1 MPRSFMREPRKMY
14 NVREGEEFEARF
26 IAAEKG
32 GVMTALRVNGKIAF
46 PERRG
51 LQPKPEEIWVVKIAG
66 QNPAGS
72 VYFLKCL
79 KFVSSE
85 ASRQAA
91 WEAEVTAQKSQRERD
106 MEVLN
111 ARLPQIRE
119 KIQGLLPL
127 LTNEALDLGEGISIQ
142 LSSNMAKV
150 ESMDP
155 IEGIVGSLRQYVHIR
170 YGEGFVA
177 ETFESFFKGWEHVS
191 LRNMHWVPEGGREV
205 EVKFNFFGQEPKAL
219 YPGKVVKTYRQDV
232 PFEDQRRD
240 KRVRREIYQV
250 IEAETPLG
258 MVEVQM
264 CVHEDPRRGFAKS
277 AWDQGP
283 VDALLAEIEAEK
295 LAYLQIGE
303 ENKAFGL
310 LSVDP
315 GNCGSVLSKMPGF
328 GIARWAEFG
337 QCVIRPELSVIF
349 EGSAFKLVP
358 LKMRGDAPV
367 DAWSMITFE
376 AGREVDEQAIE
387 DFLQKTTEKL
397 EILSAEEYQKWL
409 QTNSADLAI
418 EVLSSVET
426 GDKTPGYEY
435 RYNVRFAM
443 PFKVSKLLDLGW
455 SPVVR
460 SVAIEVRQ
468 TELKTGY
475 GNRPFTGKLAGKLE
489 QGTRYSKDYV
499 GGVYY
504 PYFQIPKT
512 EAELKAA
519 EEKVWSGFIADCN
532 RDRATL
538 AGWRYT
544 DTGNPVVYIFNKV
557 QGGDGYWIHME
568 LVVDETNPRL
578 VWRKGGNSRK
588 GETSTL
594 DPAAIN
600 FAMKSYASSG
610 WPVAKDDSLPQGKR
624 LLAYLGFE

>member
-14 NVREGEEFEARF
+14 EVSKDEEFEARF
-26 IAAEKG
+26 VAAER
-32 GVMTALRVNGKIAF
+32 GVKTDLRVNGKIAF
-46 PERRG
+46 PESRG
-51 LQPKPEEIWVVKIAG
+51 LQPKPGEDWVVKIAG

-72 VYFLKCL
+72 VYFLKCM
-79 KFVSSE
+79 KFVSDE

-91 WEAEVTAQKSQRERD
+91 WEAEVQAQKSQRDRD
-106 MEVLN
+106 MEVLT
-111 ARLPQIRE
+111 ARLPEIRE
-119 KIQGLLPL
+119 KIQGLLPM
-127 LTNEALDLGEGISIQ
+127 LTNEAIDLGEGLSIQ
-142 LSSNMAKV
+142 LSSNAAKV

-155 IEGIVGSLRQYVHIR
+155 IEGIVGSLSQYVHIR
-170 YGEGFVA
+170 YGEGHVA
-177 ETFESFFKGWEHVS
+177 ETFGMSFKGWTHVS
-191 LRNMHWVPEGGREV
+191 LRKMHWIPEGGRDV
-205 EVKFNFFGQEPKAL
+205 EVKFNFFGREPKAL
-219 YPGKVVKTYRQDV
+219 YPGKVIKTYRQDV
-232 PFEDQRRD
+232 SFEDQRRD
-240 KRVRREIYQV
+240 KRVRHEIYQV

-264 CVHEDPRRGFAKS
+264 CVHEDPRRGFAKL
-277 AWDQGP
+277 AWEQEP

-303 ENKAFGL
+303 ENKALGL

-337 QCVIRPELSVIF
+337 QCVIRPELAVIF
-349 EGSAFKLVP
+349 EGSAFRLAP
-358 LKMRGDAPV
+358 LKMRDDAPA
-367 DAWSMITFE
+367 DAWSMLTFE
-376 AGREVDEQAIE
+376 GGREVDMQAIE
-387 DFLQKTTEKL
+387 SFLQNTTEKL
-397 EILSAEEYQKWL
+397 ETLSAEEYQKWL
-409 QTNSADLAI
+409 KENSPEVEI

-426 GDKTPGYEY
+426 GDSTPGYQY
-435 RYNVRFAM
+435 RYNVRFVM

-475 GNRPFTGKLAGKLE
+475 GNRDFVGKV
-489 QGTRYSKDYV
+489 QGTLAVSSRFNREYV

-504 PYFQIPKT
+504 PQFSIPKT
-512 EAELKAA
+512 DAELKSA
-519 EEKVWSGFIADCN
+519 EEKIWSGFIADCT

-578 VWRKGGNSRK
+578 EWRKGGNSRK

-594 DPAAIN
+594 DSTAIN
-600 FAMKSYASSG
+600 FAMKSYAACG
-610 WPVAKDDSLPQGKR
+610 WPVAEDKSLPQGKR